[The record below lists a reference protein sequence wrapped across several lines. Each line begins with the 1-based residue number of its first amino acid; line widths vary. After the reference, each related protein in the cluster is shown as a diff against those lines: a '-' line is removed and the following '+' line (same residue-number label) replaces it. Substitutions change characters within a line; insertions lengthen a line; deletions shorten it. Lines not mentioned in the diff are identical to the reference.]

1 MSLAHATS
9 FGNNGSSNINNNGL
23 LHQNLSPYTTHT
35 WTTTYVQRPY
45 NTAVYAPATMNML
58 QTPPFHSN
66 SHEKESGI
74 CVYIWRLKMEFLH
87 EFVLRSG
94 LVITCGK
101 ESGIYMC
108 VEALW
113 ICWDP

>member
-9 FGNNGSSNINNNGL
+9 FGNGSNNINGNGL

-45 NTAVYAPATMNML
+45 NTTYAPATMNML

-66 SHEKESGI
+66 NHEKESGI
-74 CVYIWRLKMEFLH
+74 YMRVHWHLKMEYLH
-87 EFVLRSG
+87 EFVLCSG
-94 LVITCGK
+94 LV
-101 ESGIYMC
+101 
-108 VEALW
+108 V
-113 ICWDP
+113 